1 MDSSIDMSK
10 SQKPKAKKLK
20 LVETLTISNDDYESI
35 NIQKPFIK
43 WAGGK
48 RDILSSIV
56 TKFPIEINNYREI
69 FLGGGSVLFA
79 LLCLN
84 KAGKIKIKGNIYAY
98 DINEVL
104 INTYKSIQSNRIELF
119 NELDKLKK
127 KYHSLTGE
135 TINRKPKTIEES
147 ETSRES
153 YYYWIRDKFN
163 NSKKDTIETSAM
175 FIFLNKTCFRGI
187 YREGPN
193 GFNVPFGHYKNTPTM
208 LSLDDL
214 NEIYDLIKD
223 VNFIIADYRIS
234 IPSCKPNDYVYLDP
248 PYAPENKTSFVGYTS
263 GGFSVDMHN
272 ELFSLTKKIP
282 GKFTM
287 SNSNVDLVTSNFQ
300 GFNIDEI
307 EVRRRCNSKK
317 PQSKTT
323 EVIIYN

>member
-1 MDSSIDMSK
+1 MDSSLDMSK
-10 SQKPKAKKLK
+10 SQKAKRLK
-20 LVETLTISNDDYESI
+20 VVKYFTISKQDYESVD
-35 NIQKPFIK
+35 IQKPFIK

-48 RDILSSIV
+48 RDILQSII
-56 TKFPIEINNYREI
+56 TKFPVEINNYREI

-104 INTYKSIQSNRIELF
+104 INTYKSIQSNRMELF

-135 TINRKPKTIEES
+135 TINRKPKTIQES
-147 ETSRES
+147 ETSKES
-153 YYYWIRDKFN
+153 YYYWIRSKFN
-163 NSKKDTIETSAM
+163 NSKKDTIEAAAM

-193 GFNVPFGHYKNTPTM
+193 GFNVPFGHYKRTPAM
-208 LSLDDL
+208 LCLDEL
-214 NEIYDLIKD
+214 HKIYDLIKN
-223 VNFIIADYRIS
+223 VNFVIADYRTS
-234 IPSCKPNDYVYLDP
+234 IPSCHPDDYVYLDP
-248 PYAPENKTSFVGYTS
+248 PYAPENNTSFVNYTS
-263 GGFSVDMHN
+263 DGFSIDMHN

-282 GKFTM
+282 TKFTM